1 MEADRR
7 VSALAMS
14 ENFRQH
20 GFVQVT
26 DHFFDIASGLWTSLE
41 AK

>member
-1 MEADRR
+1 
-7 VSALAMS
+7 MS

-20 GFVQVT
+20 GFVQLT
-26 DHFFDIASGLWTSLE
+26 GHFFDIASGLRASLG